1 MHAKGSRARR
11 WVSIRLCDLEHA
23 DILPSYRVRCTSPIS
38 GAHGAAEDED
48 MRRLIVGLAVL
59 VAAAAQSQ
67 TVVPEDWPLAPTYG
81 VEPGEKFRFVFVPGF
96 KLGGTLKTHNALLQT
111 GMSGN
116 TTHLTYLDKLH
127 PSIKPYMAYFRHLGC
142 TSGSDGYSAKSNT
155 GTGTNRPVKAY
166 WLGGPLIAGDYNE
179 LYGGDWRN
187 ESSVTDESG
196 GASSVRTA
204 GVGCTRK
211 GNKFPGGMWGRRNSR
226 PSTQPRPIRHRRLKS
241 TNTNTTGTTTSNTS
255 MGSRCRCSQTAATP
269 TGYGQLATAARTGS
283 TCPPQPTWATSSRTA
298 TWTKAAPSGCRG
310 TPPICRSP
318 LRSVRKTSRAHRFPF
333 PSVPPMNAGTR
344 F

>member
-269 TGYGQLATAARTGS
+269 TATANWRRPREPALLVRHNPHGRPVPVRRRGRRRHHRAVVGRHRSVVHRYGLSARPPGLTGS
-283 TCPPQPTWATSSRTA
+283 
-298 TWTKAAPSGCRG
+298 
-310 TPPICRSP
+310 
-318 LRSVRKTSRAHRFPF
+318 RFRPF
-333 PSVPPMNAGTR
+333 LP
-344 F
+344 